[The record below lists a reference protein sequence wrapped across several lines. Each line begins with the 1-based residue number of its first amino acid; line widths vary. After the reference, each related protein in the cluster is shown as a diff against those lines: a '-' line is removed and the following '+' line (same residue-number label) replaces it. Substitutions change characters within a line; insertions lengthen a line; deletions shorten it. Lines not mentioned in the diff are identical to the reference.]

1 MKYPKAGRS
10 SIWEVIAAF
19 FLLIVLSIQSIPSV
33 GSDITHISSPSMNIN
48 GKTSETSRGLSD
60 AVGLEYIAIGE
71 SRFRDEMEPLI
82 EWKTQKGVKAG
93 YFPMDGEG
101 GILETYSGRD
111 IQEKIR
117 NFIIDIWTTG
127 GESEGPL
134 KWVLLVGDGE
144 IIPPRRT
151 FVNGS
156 SEFGSEN
163 DDNYVLSDLYY
174 AGLTG
179 SWDEDSD
186 NIFGEE
192 DSLVQEMDAIAEV
205 NVGRFPA
212 STEKELRTMVKRQL
226 SYERDPAPGSWTGSM
241 LLAGSLMDAPNN
253 QALFDPYK
261 DNAFE
266 LITKIEEMLPD
277 DISPYPLLDYPR
289 LEWGGYNRMFDTLN
303 ETSFTKHFEAGFS
316 TVLLACHGDIDGNCT
331 HYQGNS
337 GGSYPYWADYGVYF
351 NYTTAETIKNGERTP
366 FVYISNCDSLNFT
379 EPDDSNMERLM
390 TNQNGGAIGVI
401 GASVTTYRGEY
412 FDDTSWGNWWL
423 AEEFFEILNYNTS
436 RPGEALYKLKED
448 YVNHVNIKDLV
459 PAEIRMFNID
469 NLAYNLLGDPEV
481 PLWLRSPKKLNIEYP
496 EEFYQDNTSIE
507 IRVRNEE
514 TGAFV
519 DRATVCLMD
528 PDNGSIYKVY
538 RSNNYGEVQIPLI
551 MDDLG
556 ELLLTVTKE
565 GYLPS
570 EKIIDVVS
578 LRNVRIAGE
587 PTLDPSIP
595 IYGRPFSVTVTVGNT
610 GNSILEGVTLY
621 IELLSHDMSQRIQI
635 PEEGMGT
642 AFRLL
647 SGEMINKTITFD
659 SPFHSLN
666 GSSTNK
672 LTAWVEVPPGPLEND
687 ISDNSISIQFRANE
701 EPSLVGLP
709 SGFRIPED
717 SSLSGIN
724 KTLDL
729 SGLVIDDDFPEEL
742 TFWTSV
748 ISGNLTTEISKEDR
762 LDIIPENDWNGD
774 GQIRVFASDGSVTVS
789 RMLGVIVEP
798 VPDPPVFRSWPDT
811 VEGLEDEPVTFLIEL
826 IDVDTNEGDLN
837 LTAPGWENI
846 SFKRLE
852 NRTSF
857 VFEVNLTPGEED
869 LGSSVLLIIARDE
882 SNLTAEVKI
891 SLDIDTTNDPP
902 EAEFDPKI
910 RVEKG
915 KRIKIPMMIT
925 DRDNDLEIR
934 VGVLGLIVAGYT
946 YENGLLT
953 ITPVDGLETGTYQV
967 DIWIDDTGTRGNRTY
982 RAEIEVVDKE
992 NSPIILTFILLVLVI
1007 IIILV
1012 GYGVFVRSQENKQK
1026 KMLDRVGDEVLLSK
1040 IKRNKKRGKEP
1051 QRSYRKGSIE
1061 APPVPN
1067 ELEGVLA
1074 RKGIEEIESEDW
1086 NVTEYDEVT
1095 AFKDLESELEE
1106 VLDELYPG
1114 SEDR

>member
-1 MKYPKAGRS
+1 MKYPEAGRS
-10 SIWEVIAAF
+10 SIWTVIAAF
-19 FLLIVLSIQSIPSV
+19 FLLIVLSIQSIQPV
-33 GSDITHISSPSMNIN
+33 GSDINDFDIPSMSVPEKI
-48 GKTSETSRGLSD
+48 SESSRGLSD

-71 SRFRDEMEPLI
+71 SRFQDEMEPLI

-93 YFPMDGEG
+93 FFPIDGGE
-101 GILETYSGRD
+101 GILETYTGRD

-117 NFIIDIWTTG
+117 NFIIDIWTMG
-127 GESEGPL
+127 GESKGPL

-144 IIPPRRT
+144 IIPPRKT

-163 DDNYVLSDLYY
+163 DENYVLSDLYY

-179 SWDEDSD
+179 SWDEDAD

-192 DSLVQEMDAIAEV
+192 DGLVQEMDAIAEV

-212 STEKELRTMVKRQL
+212 STERELRTMVKRQL

-261 DNAFE
+261 DNAYE
-266 LITKIEEMLPD
+266 LITKIEEMLPE
-277 DISPYPLLDYPR
+277 DITTYPLLDYPR

-303 ETSFTKHFEAGFS
+303 ETSFTNHFEAGFS

-331 HYQGNS
+331 HYQGDS

-379 EPDDSNMERLM
+379 ESDDTNMERLM
-390 TNQNGGAIGVI
+390 TNPNGGAIGVI

-459 PAEIRMFNID
+459 PAEVRMFNID

-481 PLWLRSPKKLNIEYP
+481 PLWLRSPKKLMIEYP
-496 EEFYQDNTSIE
+496 EEYYQGNTSLE
-507 IRVRNEE
+507 ITVRNEE
-514 TGAFV
+514 TGAFI
-519 DRATVCLMD
+519 DGATVCLMD
-528 PDNGSIYKVY
+528 PDNASIYKVY
-538 RSNNYGEVQIPLI
+538 RSNDHGEVQIPI
-551 MDDLG
+551 VMDDLG

-565 GYLPS
+565 GYLPL
-570 EKIIDVVS
+570 EKIIDVIS
-578 LRNVRIAGE
+578 LRNVRIMGE

-595 IYGRPFSVTVTVGNT
+595 IYGRSFSVSITVGNT
-610 GNSILEGVTLY
+610 GNSILEGITLY
-621 IELLSHDMSQRIQI
+621 VELLSSDTSQRIQL
-635 PEEGMGT
+635 PEEGMGIP
-642 AFRLL
+642 FRLL
-647 SGEMINKTITFD
+647 SGEIINRTITFD
-659 SPFHSLN
+659 SPFYTFN
-666 GSSTNK
+666 GSRTNK
-672 LTAWVEVPPGPLEND
+672 VTAWVEIPPGPLEND
-687 ISDNSISIQFRANE
+687 LSDNSISIQFRANE
-701 EPSLVGLP
+701 EPSLIGLP

-717 SSLSGIN
+717 SSLTGIN

-729 SGLVIDDDFPEEL
+729 PGLVIDDDFPDEM

-748 ISGNLTTEISKEDR
+748 ISGNLTTEISMEQR
-762 LDIIPENDWNGD
+762 LDIIPENDWNGE

-811 VEGLEDEPVTFLIEL
+811 VEGMEDEPLTFLIEI
-826 IDVDTNEGDLN
+826 IDVDTDEGDLT
-837 LTAPGWENI
+837 LSAPGWENI
-846 SFKRLE
+846 SFTRLE

-857 VFEVNLTPGEED
+857 VFEVNLTPMEEN
-869 LGSSVLLIIARDE
+869 LGPSVLLIIARDS

-902 EAEFDPKI
+902 EAEFDPQIK
-910 RVEKG
+910 VEKG
-915 KRIKIPMMIT
+915 RKIKIPMIIT
-925 DRDNDLEIR
+925 DPDNDLDIS
-934 VGVLGLIVAGYT
+934 VGAFGLIVGDYS
-946 YENGLLT
+946 YENGILT
-953 ITPVDGLETGTYQV
+953 ITPVEGSGTGTYQV
-967 DIWIDDTGTRGNRTY
+967 DIWVNDNGTRGNSTY
-982 RAEIEVVDKE
+982 KAEVEVVDKE

-1026 KMLDRVGDEVLLSK
+1026 KILDRVGDEVLLSK
-1040 IKRNKKRGKEP
+1040 TKRKKKRGKETKIN
-1051 QRSYRKGSIE
+1051 SRKGSIE

-1074 RKGIEEIESEDW
+1074 RRGIEEIESEDW
-1086 NVTEYDEVT
+1086 TVTELDEVT

-1114 SEDR
+1114 LEDR